1 MVRPARFERVTF
13 GSGNQRSIQ
22 LSYGRTAFTPILYH
36 SYLCY
41 NEIMIYVATPG
52 RYTEIDGYA
61 SCLAYAE
68 LLNQRSKPARTY
80 LAAEPN
86 YSVPDFLRIR
96 ELENFTLDFKPDDE
110 AIILDISI
118 PEVINQ
124 YFPDNQILEI
134 IDHHPGFESYW
145 HERIGDKAIIEKI
158 GAVATSI
165 YEWWGE
171 CWDYAKMS
179 PAIARLLLA
188 AILDNTLN
196 FNAIITTD
204 RDRTAAE
211 HLAKLANTTVA
222 DFATEYFAAVSKTIV
237 SNLASSIQNDHKPF
251 HIPKLNLDI
260 ECAQLT
266 LWDGKVLENCTADI
280 YHEMNNLGENWLCSI
295 LSISDCCNYI
305 LTNNS
310 DVASYLS
317 QVLGLQSR
325 DDWFVSDHLWLRKE
339 IFAKLLEN

>member
-1 MVRPARFERVTF
+1 
-13 GSGNQRSIQ
+13 
-22 LSYGRTAFTPILYH
+22 
-36 SYLCY
+36 
-41 NEIMIYVATPG
+41 MIYVATPG

-61 SCLAYAE
+61 SCLAYAD
-68 LLNQRSKPARTY
+68 LLNQRSKTARTY

-86 YSVPDFLRIR
+86 YSVPGYLRIR
-96 ELENFTLDFKPDDE
+96 ELENFSLNFKPDDE

-124 YFPDNQILEI
+124 YFPDDQILEI
-134 IDHHPGFESYW
+134 IDHHSGFESYW
-145 HERIGDKAIIEKI
+145 RERIGDKAIIEKI

-196 FNAIITTD
+196 FNAVITTN
-204 RDRTAAE
+204 RDRVAAD
-211 HLAKLANTTVA
+211 HLAKLAGTTVT
-222 DFATEYFAAVSKTIV
+222 DFATEYFSSVSQTITG
-237 SNLASSIQNDHKPF
+237 NLAKSIQNDHKPF
-251 HIPKLNLDI
+251 HIPKLNLNI

-266 LWDGKVLENCTADI
+266 LWDGKVLQGCTAEI
-280 YHEMNNLGENWLCSI
+280 YHEMNNLGKDWLCSV
-295 LSISDCCNYI
+295 LSISDQSNYI

-310 DVASYLS
+310 DVANYLTR
-317 QVLGLQSR
+317 VLGLQLR
-325 DDWFVSDHLWLRKE
+325 GDWFISSRLWLRKE
-339 IFAKLLEN
+339 IFTKLLED

>member
-1 MVRPARFERVTF
+1 
-13 GSGNQRSIQ
+13 
-22 LSYGRTAFTPILYH
+22 
-36 SYLCY
+36 
-41 NEIMIYVATPG
+41 MIYVATPG

-68 LLNQRSKPARTY
+68 LLNQRGKAAHTY
-80 LAAEPN
+80 LAADPN
-86 YSVPDFLRIR
+86 YSVPEYLRIH
-96 ELENFTLDFKPDDE
+96 EHENYNLNLQPEDQ

-118 PEVINQ
+118 PEVIEK
-124 YFPDNQILEI
+124 YFPENQILEL

-145 HERIGDKAIIEKI
+145 TERLGDKAIIEKI

-196 FNAIITTD
+196 FNAIITTN
-204 RDRTAAE
+204 RDRIAAN
-211 HLAKLANTTVA
+211 HLAEIAGTTVA
-222 DFATEYFAAVSKTIV
+222 NFAAEYFAAVSETITN
-237 SNLASSIQNDHKPF
+237 SLADSIKNDHKPF
-251 HIPKLNLDI
+251 HIPKLDLDI

-266 LWDGKVLENCTADI
+266 LWDGKIIQKRTKDL

-295 LSISDCCNYI
+295 LSISDQQNYI

-310 DVASYLS
+310 DVATYLS
-317 QVLGLQSR
+317 RVLGLKAL
-325 DDWFVSDHLWLRKE
+325 DDWYISDRLWLRKE

>member
-1 MVRPARFERVTF
+1 
-13 GSGNQRSIQ
+13 
-22 LSYGRTAFTPILYH
+22 
-36 SYLCY
+36 
-41 NEIMIYVATPG
+41 MIYVATPG

-61 SCLAYAE
+61 SCLAYAD
-68 LLNQRSKPARTY
+68 LLNQRSKTARTY

-86 YSVPDFLRIR
+86 YSVPGYLRIR
-96 ELENFTLDFKPDDE
+96 ELENFSLNFKSDDE

-124 YFPDNQILEI
+124 YFPDDQILEI

-145 HERIGDKAIIEKI
+145 RERIGDKAIIEKI

-179 PAIARLLLA
+179 PAIARLSLA

-196 FNAIITTD
+196 FNAVITTN
-204 RDRTAAE
+204 RDRVAAD
-211 HLAKLANTTVA
+211 HLAKLAGTTVT
-222 DFATEYFAAVSKTIV
+222 DFATEYFSSVSQTITD
-237 SNLASSIQNDHKPF
+237 NLAKSIQNDHKPF
-251 HIPKLNLDI
+251 HIPKLNLNI

-266 LWDGKVLENCTADI
+266 LWDGKSLQGRTAEI
-280 YHEMNNLGENWLCSI
+280 YHEMNNLGKDWLCSV
-295 LSISDCCNYI
+295 LSISDQSNYI

-310 DVASYLS
+310 DVANYLTR
-317 QVLGLQSR
+317 VLGLQLR
-325 DDWFVSDHLWLRKE
+325 GDWFVSSRLWLRKE
-339 IFAKLLEN
+339 IFTKLLEDQL

>member
-1 MVRPARFERVTF
+1 
-13 GSGNQRSIQ
+13 
-22 LSYGRTAFTPILYH
+22 
-36 SYLCY
+36 
-41 NEIMIYVATPG
+41 MIYVATPG

-61 SCLAYAE
+61 SCLAYVE
-68 LLNQRSKPARTY
+68 LLNQCNKPARTY

-86 YSVPDFLRIR
+86 YSVPEYLRIHQ
-96 ELENFTLDFKPDDE
+96 LENFVLDFKPNDE

-124 YFPDNQILEI
+124 YFSDDQILEL

-145 HERIGDKAIIEKI
+145 RERIGDKAIIEKI

-188 AILDNTLN
+188 AILNNTLN

-204 RDRTAAE
+204 RDRAAAK
-211 HLAKLANTTVA
+211 HLAEIANTTIA
-222 DFATEYFAAVSKTIV
+222 DFATEYFSAVSQTV
-237 SNLASSIQNDHKPF
+237 VDDLTSSIQNDHKPF
-251 HIPKLNLDI
+251 HIPRLNLDI

-266 LWDGKVLENCTADI
+266 LWDGTVLQNRTSEI

-295 LSISDCCNYI
+295 LSISDLHNYI
-305 LTNNS
+305 LTNNME
-310 DVASYLS
+310 VAEYLS
-317 QVLGLQSR
+317 QVLGLQCR
-325 DDWFVSDHLWLRKE
+325 EDWFVSDHLWLRKE
-339 IFAKLLEN
+339 IFAKLLED

>member
-1 MVRPARFERVTF
+1 
-13 GSGNQRSIQ
+13 
-22 LSYGRTAFTPILYH
+22 
-36 SYLCY
+36 
-41 NEIMIYVATPG
+41 MIYVATPG

-68 LLNQRSKPARTY
+68 LLNQRDKPARTY

-86 YSVPDFLRIR
+86 YSVPNSLRIH
-96 ELENFTLDFKPDDE
+96 ELENFTLDFKSDDE

-118 PEVINQ
+118 PEVVNQ
-124 YFPDNQILEI
+124 YFPDDQILEL

-145 HERIGDKAIIEKI
+145 RERLGNKAIIEKI

-165 YEWWGE
+165 FEWWGE

-179 PAIARLLLA
+179 PNIARLLLA

-211 HLAKLANTTVA
+211 HLAELANTTVA
-222 DFATEYFAAVSKTIV
+222 DFAAEYFSAVSQTV
-237 SNLASSIQNDHKPF
+237 TGDLTDSIQNDHKPF

-260 ECAQLT
+260 ECTQLT
-266 LWDGKVLENCTADI
+266 LWDGKVLQNRTDEI
-280 YHEMNNLGENWLCSI
+280 YHEMNNLGKDWLCSI
-295 LSISDCCNYI
+295 LSISDQHDYI

-310 DVASYLS
+310 QVAEYLS
-317 QVLGLQSR
+317 RVLELESR
-325 DDWFVSDHLWLRKE
+325 ADWFISNHLWLRKE
-339 IFAKLLEN
+339 VFAKLLED